1 MVDGRLK
8 PLSNCPQIATQL
20 KLMEVTNHAH
30 GIASVK
36 AAQLRVGDSLLA
48 LHLFTSVPASRSAYG
63 IFLRFA
69 SAGSTLIACE
79 YWMPNIPGDV
89 RRQREKLQSTCVHK
103 QERERVKDRANDG
116 ITQRSRLTI
125 HKTSNVLAHPA
136 AKLRGR
142 AEQATKI
149 CSRKSC
155 WEVDFVSMNPNTF
168 CCGEAVEAPPSDS
181 VL

>member
-48 LHLFTSVPASRSAYG
+48 LHLFTSVPASRSEYG

-79 YWMPNIPGDV
+79 YWMPNIPGD
-89 RRQREKLQSTCVHK
+89 L
-103 QERERVKDRANDG
+103 AFL
-116 ITQRSRLTI
+116 ISRL
-125 HKTSNVLAHPA
+125 
-136 AKLRGR
+136 
-142 AEQATKI
+142 
-149 CSRKSC
+149 
-155 WEVDFVSMNPNTF
+155 
-168 CCGEAVEAPPSDS
+168 
-181 VL
+181 